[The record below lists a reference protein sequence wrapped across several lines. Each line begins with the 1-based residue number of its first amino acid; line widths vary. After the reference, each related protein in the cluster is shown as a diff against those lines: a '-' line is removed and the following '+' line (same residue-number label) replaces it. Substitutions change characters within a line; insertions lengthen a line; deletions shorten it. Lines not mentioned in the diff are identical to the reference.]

1 MSNKDEIIVIKG
13 DEEEN
18 KKHRRSIAILI
29 AILLSIALITYSGV
43 NLIYSPSTITV
54 GVVEPPLLWEQ
65 GSDYSTAAS
74 LGYAEGWSPS
84 TNKTYFSI
92 TVKGSPELTVIIDDI
107 FQIVN
112 TTTCSFKV
120 EIAEA
125 LSGSLKD
132 NGRIDTLK
140 LRFYNAS
147 DPVPTNASD
156 PVPTT
161 DVTGKVLDLTQGA
174 GTKTGVLKIKASDD
188 RLKIQ
193 IIIVLKQGALTSE
206 SATVKIRFT
215 EIALPQ

>member
-18 KKHRRSIAILI
+18 KKHRRLIAILI

-147 DPVPTNASD
+147 DPVPT
-156 PVPTT
+156 T